1 MIGRLGK
8 MTRKGTLWDNTLEHI
23 EGFMDDGDMFLIV
36 GLPDVYRPYIPVI
49 TRGKMGWVLD
59 SGWRYVC

>member
-23 EGFMDDGDMFLIV
+23 EGFMDDGDMFLILGV
-36 GLPDVYRPYIPVI
+36 PHQDRPYFPVLLREKI
-49 TRGKMGWVLD
+49 GWLLD
-59 SGWRYVC
+59 SGWRYL